1 MWIVLHKKEKKLQVK
16 VRSWDINYEVLGEGT
31 PVVLLHG
38 WLTDLET
45 MRPIANGLKNNF
57 KVYLVDVIGFGK
69 SSLPEHPLN
78 TNDFG
83 DFLKELLEN
92 LKIEKPIL
100 IGHSNGG
107 RIILNAVGRGLV
119 NPRKIVLMDSA
130 GLKPKRSL
138 KYYVKVYF
146 FKAGKNILNALP
158 NTNFVESLREKLRS
172 SVGSSDYQMSAP
184 VLKDTMNIILNEDM
198 REMLPNIKV
207 PTLLIWGAL
216 DTATPISDAYEME
229 KAIPDAGLVTYPT
242 GSHFAYLENIKN
254 VNAVLNEF
262 FKTDIGG

>member
-1 MWIVLHKKEKKLQVK
+1 MQIKVK
-16 VRSWDINYEVLGEGT
+16 DWNINYEVLGEGN

-45 MRPIANGLKNNF
+45 MRPIANNLKEHF
-57 KVYLVDVIGFGK
+57 KVYLIDVVGFGK
-69 SSLPEHPLN
+69 SSLPEHPL
-78 TNDFG
+78 TTDDFG
-83 DFLKELLEN
+83 DFLKELLEK
-92 LKIEKPIL
+92 LKIENPIL

-107 RIILNAVGRGLV
+107 RIIINAVGRGLV
-119 NPRKIVLMDSA
+119 VPRKIVLMDSA
-130 GLKPKRSL
+130 GLKPKRSM

-146 FKAGKNILNALP
+146 FKAGKTILNLLP
-158 NTNFVESLREKLRS
+158 NIKLVKNLREKLRS

-198 REMLPNIKV
+198 RLILPNIKV

-229 KAIPDAGLVTYPT
+229 KAIPDAGLVTYPAGT
-242 GSHFAYLENIKN
+242 HFAYLENIN
-254 VNAVLNEF
+254 HVNTVLNEF
-262 FKTDIGG
+262 FKKDM

>member
-1 MWIVLHKKEKKLQVK
+1 MQVK
-16 VRSWDINYEVLGEGT
+16 VKDFDINYEVIGEGN
-31 PVVLLHG
+31 PIVLLHG

-45 MRPIANGLKNNF
+45 MRPIANGLKDKF
-57 KVYLVDVIGFGK
+57 KVYLIDVVGFGK

-78 TNDFG
+78 TDDFG

-92 LKIEKPIL
+92 LKIDKPIL
-100 IGHSNGG
+100 VGHSNGG

-119 NPRKIVLMDSA
+119 NPRKIVLIDSA
-130 GLKPKRSL
+130 GLKPKRKI

-146 FKAGKNILNALP
+146 FKAGKAILNTLP
-158 NTNFVESLREKLRS
+158 NTKAVKKIREKFRS
-172 SVGSSDYQMSAP
+172 SVGSSDYKNSAS

-198 REMLPNIKV
+198 RPMLSKIKA

-229 KAIPDAGLVTYPT
+229 KNIPNAGLVTYPA
-242 GSHFAYLENIKN
+242 GSHFAYLENINN
-254 VNAVLNEF
+254 VNIVLNEF
-262 FKTDIGG
+262 FKDDVFRR

>member
-1 MWIVLHKKEKKLQVK
+1 MQIKVK
-16 VRSWDINYEVLGEGT
+16 NWNINYEVLGEGT

-45 MRPIANGLKNNF
+45 MRPIAENLKTKF
-57 KVYLVDVIGFGK
+57 KVYLIDVVGFGK

-83 DFLKELLEN
+83 DFLKELLEA
-92 LKIEKPIL
+92 LKIENPIL

-107 RIILNAVGRGLV
+107 RIIINAVGRGLV
-119 NPRKIVLMDSA
+119 EPRKIVLMDSA

-146 FKAGKNILNALP
+146 FKAGKAVLNALP
-158 NTNFVESLREKLRS
+158 NTKSVKKLKEKLRN
-172 SVGSSDYQMSAP
+172 SVGSSDYQNSAP

-198 REMLPNIKV
+198 RPMLPNIKA

-216 DTATPISDAYEME
+216 DTATPISDAKEME
-229 KAIPDAGLVTYPT
+229 NVIPNAGLVTYPA
-242 GSHFAYLENIKN
+242 GSHFAYLENINN
-254 VNAVLNEF
+254 VNIVLNEF
-262 FKTDIGG
+262 FKTEV